1 MYSPTTRLLTLLEL
15 LQSHTQLSGVE
26 IAARL
31 EVDVRSVRRY
41 VTMLRDLGIPVESE
55 KGRYGSYGLRPGFR
69 LPPLMFNNTEILA
82 IILGLLAV
90 RQLGLAGAPGVES
103 AAGKIERVL
112 PADLRD
118 HVRALHGV
126 LTLDIRTANTTLPPE
141 TIATFSLAAY
151 QCQRLWIH
159 YQGGRNSEP
168 TERSIDVYGLV
179 YHAGFW
185 YAVAYCHLRRGLRIF
200 RLDRVLQHRLLDAT
214 FKPPSDF
221 DALGYLLNSIA
232 NTPGVYAIRVLLQA
246 DYAFCR
252 SRIPNDLGVLEAAEG
267 GVWLYTFSD
276 GLDWIARFLINLGC
290 PFVVHHP
297 PELRKQLRSIA
308 RSVLR
313 QAAESTVPAEP
324 VVNHHDLL

>member
-15 LQSHTQLSGVE
+15 LQSRASISGVE
-26 IAARL
+26 LSQRL

-69 LPPLMFNNTEILA
+69 LPPLMFNNAEILA

-118 HVRALHGV
+118 HVRALQGV
-126 LTLDIRTANTTLPPE
+126 LTLDIKAANTALPPE

-151 QCQRLWIH
+151 LRQRMEIA
-159 YQGGRNSEP
+159 YQSGRAGER

-185 YAVAYCHLRRGLRIF
+185 YAVAHCHLRRGLRVF
-200 RLDRVLQHRLLDAT
+200 RLDRVIQLRLVDAT
-214 FKPPSDF
+214 FKAPPDF

-232 NTPGVYAIRVLLQA
+232 NMPGVYPIRVLLRA
-246 DYAFCR
+246 DLVFCR
-252 SRIPNDLGVLEAAEG
+252 AHIPNDLGVLEEVEG
-267 GVWLYTFSD
+267 GVLLRSYSD

-297 PELRKQLRSIA
+297 PELRATLRKIA

-313 QAAESTVPAEP
+313 LAAETTAPQPNLLEP
-324 VVNHHDLL
+324 S